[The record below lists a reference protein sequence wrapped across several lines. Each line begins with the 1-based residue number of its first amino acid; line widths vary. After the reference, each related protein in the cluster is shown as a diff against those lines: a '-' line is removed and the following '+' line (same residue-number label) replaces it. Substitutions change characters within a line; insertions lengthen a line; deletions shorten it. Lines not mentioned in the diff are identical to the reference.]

1 MDNKEIVKY
10 FYEVIATE
18 NQLDE
23 FSRYISENCTQRDG
37 QKRMH
42 LGVEH
47 SGVASTFEAF
57 FENGLIKPV

>member
-37 QKRMH
+37 KKRMH
-42 LGVEH
+42 LGVGGMKEH
-47 SGVASTFEAF
+47 F
-57 FENGLIKPV
+57 FSSKRNLS